1 MAMSEQNLDRL
12 VDRFV
17 AHHARFNPVDASFIG
32 WPGHDHR
39 LPPAG
44 LEAGEEER
52 DGIAALQRDLDALP
66 PGTDPAGRIEARM
79 VRAALAHAS
88 AALDHWP
95 RAHQPSWYTGEVAF
109 GLISL
114 LLPGARDIP
123 PDAVIRRLEAAPA
136 FLAAGTAMLAGRPT
150 PADWCERARRE
161 SAAIARLTQDLRLHP
176 SWTQA
181 WAAPAERLAKAVD
194 DFARGLDGLPP
205 GEPACGRDY
214 LSLLMREVHGL
225 PWSPE
230 EAVAMAADAF
240 AELGSLCDTHPA
252 RDAPADAPVE
262 ADALPAAYRHW
273 HERAL
278 ADAAGLVTP
287 ARDFALT
294 FQPLPDW
301 ARGVAGELYFL
312 SYRCP
317 SALAPGAGSIY
328 WTAPVAQPSIAIK
341 QTHALHHGSIGH
353 HTQNA
358 RARQAASRLARFA
371 GNDCAS
377 GVALLS
383 AGTMIEGWSC
393 YATELA
399 AEVDGFYTP
408 QDDLASLQAI
418 RRNAGSVLADI
429 GLHAGGWGLE
439 RMRSFYRDEA
449 GFPAGRVLGETTRN
463 SILPATR
470 LMYWLGTHQI
480 RELRREIGGEPR
492 AFHDALLDFGHVP
505 VSWAADELRRA
516 RASAP

>member
-1 MAMSEQNLDRL
+1 MSEPTLDRL
-12 VDRFV
+12 VDRYV

-44 LEAGEEER
+44 PDAAAEER
-52 DGIAALQRDLDALP
+52 DGIAALLRDLDVLP
-66 PGTDPAGRIEARM
+66 PGADAAARIEARM
-79 VRAALAHAS
+79 LRAALVHTR

-95 RAHQPSWYTGEVAF
+95 RARQPSWYTGELAF
-109 GLISL
+109 GLVSL

-123 PDAVIRRLEAAPA
+123 PDAVVRRLEAAPA
-136 FLAAGTAMLAGRPT
+136 FLAAGTAMLARQPT
-150 PADWCERARRE
+150 PVDWCERARRE
-161 SAAIARLTQDLRLHP
+161 AAAIARLVGDLPLHP
-176 SWTQA
+176 SWSPA
-181 WAAPAERLAKAVD
+181 WAAPAERAAQAVA
-194 DFARGLDGLPP
+194 DFARARDALPP
-205 GEPACGRDY
+205 GDPACGRDY
-214 LSLLMREVHGL
+214 LALLMRDVHGL

-230 EAVAMAADAF
+230 EAAAMAADAF
-240 AELGSLCDTHPA
+240 AELGALCDAHPA
-252 RDAPADAPVE
+252 RDAPADSMVE
-262 ADALPAAYRHW
+262 PDALPAAYRRW
-273 HERAL
+273 HDRAL
-278 ADAAGLVTP
+278 AEAAALVTP
-287 ARDFALT
+287 ARDYGLS

-301 ARGVAGELYFL
+301 ARGIAGDLYFL

-317 SALAPGAGSIY
+317 SPEAPGAGSLY
-328 WTAPVAQPSIAIK
+328 WTAPAPQPGTAIK

-399 AEVDGFYTP
+399 AEIDGFYSP

-439 RMRSFYRDEA
+439 RMRAFYRDEA
-449 GFPAGRVLGETTRN
+449 GFPSARIWGETTRN

-492 AFHDALLDFGHVP
+492 AFHDALLSFGHVP

-516 RASAP
+516 RTPAA